1 VKLAARIS
9 NLPPYV
15 FAAMGKRIAE
25 RRARGDQV
33 INFGMGDPDVPMPEN
48 LVDAVCD
55 AAHVPRMHRYPNYFG
70 LPELRQAM
78 SGWYCRRFG
87 VELDPDTEVLPLIG
101 SKEGIAHAALAFCD
115 PGDHA
120 LVPSPG
126 YPVYRYG
133 TLLANGVVTEMP
145 LLAENGFLPDL
156 DLLERTLPD
165 RARVMWLNYPNNP
178 TGAVAGLDFFERAV
192 TFARRHDLIIA
203 HDNPYSEIA
212 YDDYR
217 APSILQVPGAREV
230 AVEFHSLSKT
240 YSMAGLRIGMIVGNA
255 QVVEAVGRIK
265 SNVDSGVPGIAQE
278 AAITAL
284 TEDQRWIQERNKIY
298 ERRRDRLVPAL
309 NAAGIAAPMPKASL
323 YIWARTPAGLSSAA
337 FADRLFD
344 EAAIVVTPGPSF
356 GSCGQGYVRM
366 SLTVPDAEVEE
377 AVARLQKLQF

>member
-1 VKLAARIS
+1 MKLASRIS

-15 FAAMGKRIAE
+15 FASMGKRIAE

-48 LVDAVCD
+48 LVAAVCD
-55 AAHVPRMHRYPNYFG
+55 AAHDARTHRYPNYFG

-78 SGWYCRRFG
+78 SVWYCRRFG
-87 VELDPDTEVLPLIG
+87 VDLNPDTEVLPLIG

-120 LVPSPG
+120 LVPNPG

-192 TFARRHDLIIA
+192 AFARRHDLIIA
-203 HDNPYSEIA
+203 YDNPYSEIT

-240 YSMAGLRIGMIVGNA
+240 YSMAGLRIGMVVGNA
-255 QVVEAVGRIK
+255 QVVDAVGRIK

-284 TEDQRWIQERNKIY
+284 TEDQRWIAERNKIY

-309 NAAGIAAPMPKASL
+309 NAAGIVAPMPKASL
-323 YIWARTPAGLSSAA
+323 YIWARTPGGLSSAA
-337 FADRLFD
+337 FAGRLFD
-344 EAAIVVTPGPSF
+344 EAAIVVTAGPSF

>member
-1 VKLAARIS
+1 MKLASRIS

-15 FAAMGKRIAE
+15 FASMGKRIAE

-48 LVDAVCD
+48 LVAAVCD
-55 AAHVPRMHRYPNYFG
+55 AAHDARAHRYPNYFG

-78 SGWYCRRFG
+78 SVWYCRRFG
-87 VELDPDTEVLPLIG
+87 VDLNPDTEVLPLIG

-120 LVPSPG
+120 LVPNPG

-192 TFARRHDLIIA
+192 AFARRHDLIIA
-203 HDNPYSEIA
+203 HDNPYSEIT

-240 YSMAGLRIGMIVGNA
+240 YSMAGLRIGMVVGNA

-284 TEDQRWIQERNKIY
+284 TEDQRWIAERNKIY

-309 NAAGIAAPMPKASL
+309 NAAGIVAPMPKASL
-323 YIWARTPAGLSSAA
+323 YIWARTPGGLSSAA

-344 EAAIVVTPGPSF
+344 EAAIVVTAGPSF